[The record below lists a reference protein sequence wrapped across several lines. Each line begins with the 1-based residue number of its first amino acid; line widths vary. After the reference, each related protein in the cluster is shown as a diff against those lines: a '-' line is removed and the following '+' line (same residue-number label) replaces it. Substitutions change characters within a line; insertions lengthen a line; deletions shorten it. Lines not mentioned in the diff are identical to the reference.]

1 MITIYVVGAVLT
13 ALACL
18 IWQHVFLL
26 IARSLERRFTITSY
40 FKDYWIKVYPLLWA
54 TSFEALA
61 TPLNLY
67 LTKKHAP
74 WFHNDVRRFV
84 IGVGSYM
91 NINGTL
97 INVFILG
104 AIVLLILG
112 LNVSVV
118 ELLFIVPAVFLISYG
133 VPGIPG
139 ELVLFAG
146 PMAAL
151 LNIPE
156 EVLPVFLA
164 VYLGLQIG
172 VPDSFRTGNNSTDD
186 YIGSGMMNAVYEKR
200 YMSEVERQESLLGQS
215 ANLSFR

>member
-1 MITIYVVGAVLT
+1 M
-13 ALACL
+13 
-18 IWQHVFLL
+18 
-26 IARSLERRFTITSY
+26 
-40 FKDYWIKVYPLLWA
+40 LWA
-54 TSFEALA
+54 TSSEALA

-74 WFHNDVRRFV
+74 WVRNEIRRFI

-91 NINGTL
+91 NVNGTI

-112 LNVSVV
+112 LDVSVV
-118 ELLFIVPAVFLISYG
+118 ELLFIVPVVFLISYG

-146 PMAAL
+146 PMATM

-156 EVLPVFLA
+156 ATLPVFLA
-164 VYLGLQIG
+164 VYLGIQQGL
-172 VPDSFRTGNNSTDD
+172 PDSFRTGNNSTDD
-186 YIGSGMMNAVYEKR
+186 YIGSVLMNAVYEKKICT
-200 YMSEVERQESLLGQS
+200 
-215 ANLSFR
+215 